1 MRKNARVSPTYLIR
15 YRHILVEI
23 SLTGVIYS
31 VCEICTVPYWYVSDG
46 DFVLF
51 AVGPV
56 QSGSFAQSLV
66 LTFAI
71 SFFQS
76 LFLIFYSFVFQYAQI
91 CRADW
96 FRTFPQVVFICPFVN
111 VLVLANWLVA
121 VIYCFSMTE
130 KKVEKAAEFVE
141 EHLNMSID
149 GRAMLGFSLQVGDE
163 HLLLI

>member
-76 LFLIFYSFVFQYAQI
+76 
-91 CRADW
+91 ADW